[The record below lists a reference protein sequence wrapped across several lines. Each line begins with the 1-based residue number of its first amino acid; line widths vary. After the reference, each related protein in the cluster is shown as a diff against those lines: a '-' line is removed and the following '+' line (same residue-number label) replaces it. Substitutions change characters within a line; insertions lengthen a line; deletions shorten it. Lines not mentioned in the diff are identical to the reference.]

1 MTTLVSVAKT
11 QLEHRMTTARNFQ
24 LKTHKDTDQQFIQQ
38 LSVLQPAGV
47 YLHIKL

>member
-24 LKTHKDTDQQFIQQ
+24 L
-38 LSVLQPAGV
+38 
-47 YLHIKL
+47 